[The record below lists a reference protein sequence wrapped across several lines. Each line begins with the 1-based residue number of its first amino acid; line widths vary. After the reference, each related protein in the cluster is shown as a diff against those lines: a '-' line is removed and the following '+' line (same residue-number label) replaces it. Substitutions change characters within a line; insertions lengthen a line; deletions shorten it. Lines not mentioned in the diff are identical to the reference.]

1 MNIIGLGK
9 AGCAIAECFSKYP
22 QYKTFYIDL
31 DRRGENNYTIE
42 KQQGPEQYEQNA
54 PDLKKFLDSAEGA
67 CYIVIGGSG
76 DISAMSLRVM
86 EAIKNKKRISV
97 VYIQPDRSLLSERK
111 KKHERVTFNVL
122 QQYARSGAI
131 ERIYLIS
138 NNAVE
143 AVIGEVPIIGYY
155 DKLNEVIVSTL
166 HMINV
171 CKNQEPVM
179 GGLEEPGET
188 RRISTVGIYDFEKDE
203 EKLFFSLDNARE
215 ACYIYCVGGKR
226 LREDGSLHKTI
237 VSQMTGKITD
247 ETKTVSYG
255 VFPTN
260 YETDYGYLLIHSPMI
275 QNQ

>member
-1 MNIIGLGK
+1 MNIIGLGH
-9 AGCAIAECFSKYP
+9 AGCAIAECFSKYS
-22 QYKTFYIDL
+22 QYKTFYIDH
-31 DRRGENNYTIE
+31 DRTCENSYTVE

-54 PDLKKFLDSAEGA
+54 PDLKKFLDLSPGA
-67 CYIVIGGSG
+67 VYIVIGGAG
-76 DISAMSLRVM
+76 DISGMALRVM
-86 EAIKNKKRISV
+86 EAIEDKKSISI

-111 KKHERVTFNVL
+111 KRHERVTFNVL

-131 ERIYLIS
+131 SRIYLIS
-138 NNAVE
+138 NSAVE
-143 AVIGEVPIIGYY
+143 AVIGDVPIIGYY

-171 CKNQEPVM
+171 CKNQEPVL

-188 RRISTVGIYDFEKDE
+188 RRISTFGIYDFEKDE
-203 EKLFFSLDNARE
+203 EKLFFSLDKTRE
-215 ACYIYCVGGKR
+215 SCYIYCVGNKR

-255 VFPTN
+255 VFPTS
-260 YETDYGYLLIHSPMI
+260 YKTDYGYLLAHSPII

>member
-86 EAIKNKKRISV
+86 EAIKDKKRISV

-122 QQYARSGAI
+122 QQYARSGATGSPAGPAA
-131 ERIYLIS
+131 RR
-138 NNAVE
+138 
-143 AVIGEVPIIGYY
+143 
-155 DKLNEVIVSTL
+155 
-166 HMINV
+166 
-171 CKNQEPVM
+171 EPCAPVARRSWARLSQLPRRFR
-179 GGLEEPGET
+179 GSDNRSRT
-188 RRISTVGIYDFEKDE
+188 RFRS
-203 EKLFFSLDNARE
+203 R
-215 ACYIYCVGGKR
+215 
-226 LREDGSLHKTI
+226 
-237 VSQMTGKITD
+237 
-247 ETKTVSYG
+247 
-255 VFPTN
+255 
-260 YETDYGYLLIHSPMI
+260 
-275 QNQ
+275 

>member
-1 MNIIGLGK
+1 M
-9 AGCAIAECFSKYP
+9 
-22 QYKTFYIDL
+22 
-31 DRRGENNYTIE
+31 
-42 KQQGPEQYEQNA
+42 
-54 PDLKKFLDSAEGA
+54 
-67 CYIVIGGSG
+67 
-76 DISAMSLRVM
+76 
-86 EAIKNKKRISV
+86 
-97 VYIQPDRSLLSERK
+97 
-111 KKHERVTFNVL
+111 
-122 QQYARSGAI
+122 
-131 ERIYLIS
+131 
-138 NNAVE
+138 
-143 AVIGEVPIIGYY
+143 
-155 DKLNEVIVSTL
+155 NEVIVSTL